1 MLCIMYFDT
10 SENKTNFSSFYVS
23 FLPECAF
30 IYMSLSIERS
40 SFMERYFERT
50 SFMDV
55 IRSFMEY
62 IRAFMEYI
70 YKGMH
75 ICAESNGDIAKT
87 LLLYE
92 VHFYQRY

>member
-1 MLCIMYFDT
+1 
-10 SENKTNFSSFYVS
+10 
-23 FLPECAF
+23 
-30 IYMSLSIERS
+30 
-40 SFMERYFERT
+40 MERYFERT

-75 ICAESNGDIAKT
+75 ICAESNGDIAKK
-87 LLLYE
+87 LL
-92 VHFYQRY
+92 